1 LNLVVEE
8 TSSFMWQLYW
18 ALLMTKYE
26 KINTFKMADDR
37 RIENRFSATTQQP
50 VVRFEWHFARGRSFT
65 KNFCSET
72 DSRVSCKQER
82 RSVERNTSCK
92 QEVLR

>member
-1 LNLVVEE
+1 LVVEE

-50 VVRFEWHFARGRSFT
+50 VVRFE
-65 KNFCSET
+65 
-72 DSRVSCKQER
+72 
-82 RSVERNTSCK
+82 
-92 QEVLR
+92 